1 MNKLLFFASLLL
13 SVSAAAQPQ
22 VLGFKELQQFL
33 PQGDFQNYA
42 RGKMDG
48 ETSSMMGFA
57 TSWAQVKYS
66 SSSDSNKCTV
76 TIKITDMLNIP
87 SYMSLPPSPSEN
99 PAGPTGSEHKKTV
112 SYDSMNV
119 VEACDSA
126 SHQAKLQVTLATRF
140 LIEINGEGVVGP
152 SVLYL
157 FLDKTGI
164 EGLRR
169 IAQAGTNNPVR

>member
-1 MNKLLFFASLLL
+1 MNKSLFFVSLLL

-33 PQGDFQNYA
+33 PRGDFQNYA

-57 TSWAQVKYS
+57 TSWAQVRYS

-76 TIKITDMLNIP
+76 SIKITDMLNIP
-87 SYMSLPPSPSEN
+87 SYMSLPPSPAED
-99 PAGPTGSEHKKTV
+99 PARPTGSEHKKTV

-119 VEACDSA
+119 IETYDST

-140 LIEINGEGVVGP
+140 LIEINGEGLVGA

-157 FLDKTGI
+157 FFDKIAI
-164 EGLRR
+164 EGLKK
-169 IAQAGTNNPVR
+169 IAQAGTNNPTR

>member
-1 MNKLLFFASLLL
+1 MNKSLFYVSLLL
-13 SVSAAAQPQ
+13 SVSATAQPQ

-33 PQGDFQNYA
+33 PRGDFQTYA

-76 TIKITDMLNIP
+76 SIKITDMLNIP
-87 SYMSLPPSPSEN
+87 SYMSLPPTPAEN
-99 PAGPTGSEHKKTV
+99 PARPVGSEQKKTV

-119 VEACDSA
+119 IETFDST
-126 SHQAKLQVTLATRF
+126 SHRAKLQVALATRF
-140 LIEINGEGVVGP
+140 LIEINGEGLAGP
-152 SVLYL
+152 SSLYL

-164 EGLRR
+164 EGLKR
-169 IAQAGTNNPVR
+169 IAQAGPNNPMK